1 MKRILPLC
9 LAGSLAA
16 CQTPKPEIDPTTGE
30 PIVQA
35 VEEAAPPEPEIEVA
49 DEPPARK
56 GGFFGLFRSKKGQ
69 DDESLADVGEPELP
83 EADEPSV
90 PSEPAPR
97 REVDKS
103 ASLEEQFRQAAAGSN
118 GVGRDDWRFSST
130 ELKRVSRGSAASNP
144 GAVDAIADYARS
156 LKKSGV
162 QLIVVPIPPKSLIY
176 ADYLSPDW
184 KPGRKKAATLGG
196 DYKAVNANL
205 RARGVSVV
213 DATEILR
220 ENRLSKKGRS
230 FPKSS
235 ATVSP
240 KSAQLISAV
249 VAEVARTGGWLN
261 DGIKVSGISGTD
273 TTVGLDKSLGGPAE
287 TVPARAVRQNGSLI
301 QSSSKA
307 PVLILGDATATAGK
321 STGTSFADQLAFELR
336 VPVDIQSSTT
346 DGRNV
351 PRTRVLRQSVM
362 SPGYASRK
370 KCVVWIFNAAEFT
383 VRDWRKVP
391 LALEMQESEE
401 TLRDAD
407 EA

>member
-1 MKRILPLC
+1 MKRLFPIC
-9 LAGSLAA
+9 LVGALAA
-16 CQTPKPEIDPTTGE
+16 CQSTKPEIDPDAEGSVAAAIVEE
-30 PIVQA
+30 PA
-35 VEEAAPPEPEIEVA
+35 VEAPA
-49 DEPPARK
+49 KK
-56 GGFFGLFRSKKGQ
+56 GGFFSLFRSKKAA
-69 DDESLADVGEPELP
+69 EEEAIVEIEEVADLP
-83 EADEPSV
+83 DATA
-90 PSEPAPR
+90 PAPR
-97 REVDKS
+97 REIDKS
-103 ASLEEQFRQAAAGSN
+103 ASLEEQFRQAASGSN

-144 GAVDAIADYARS
+144 GAIDAVADYARA

-162 QLIVVPIPPKSLIY
+162 QLIVIPVPPKSLIY
-176 ADYLSPDW
+176 ADYLSSSW

-196 DYKAVNANL
+196 DYKAANANL

-213 DATEILR
+213 DPTEILR

-230 FPKSS
+230 FPKSG
-235 ATVSP
+235 AMISP
-240 KSAQLISAV
+240 KAAQQIAAT

-261 DGIKVSGISGTD
+261 DGIKVSGISGTE
-273 TTVGLDKSLGGPAE
+273 TTVGLDSSLGGPAE
-287 TVPARAVRQNGSLI
+287 TVPARAVRRNGSLI

-321 STGTSFADQLAFELR
+321 NTGTSFADQLAHELR
-336 VPVDIQSSTT
+336 VLVDIQSSST

-351 PRTRVLRQSVM
+351 PRTRVLRKSVVD
-362 SPGYASRK
+362 PGYASRK
-370 KCVVWIFNAAEFT
+370 KCIVWIFNAAEFT
-383 VRDWRKVP
+383 IRDWRKVP